1 MKTVLVGLLLAG
13 SMLAETVYFGKASK
27 VYHVTVS
34 CSAKG
39 GAHALQADRK
49 EAEAHGLRACK
60 RCGAPACETD
70 TDCEKQAAAK
80 AKRAGNGAWGKAA
93 VKAAPVKAEVKK

>member
-39 GAHALQADRK
+39 GAHALQADK
-49 EAEAHGLRACK
+49 AEAEKHGLRGCK
-60 RCGAPACETD
+60 RCY
-70 TDCEKQAAAK
+70 AAK
-80 AKRAGNGAWGKAA
+80 SGAAGGNGAWAKKAPAGAA
-93 VKAAPVKAEVKK
+93 VAGCGTDSECEAAAAKVKK